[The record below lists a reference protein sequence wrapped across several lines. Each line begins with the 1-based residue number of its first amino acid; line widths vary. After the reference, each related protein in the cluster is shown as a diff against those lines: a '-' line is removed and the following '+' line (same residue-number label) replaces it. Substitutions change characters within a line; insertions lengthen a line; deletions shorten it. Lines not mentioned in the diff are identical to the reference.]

1 MRRPFV
7 CTSWR
12 PYVGLPA
19 SSGSREAPN
28 LPFKSPGLTMKCKS
42 ALSFISHSGTINVR
56 HRRSRRRV
64 WNTGIPPIL
73 KPLGPVG
80 IAACLG
86 VALGMSPA
94 SALADYWCDNQCTL
108 DRPRPALTNAGF
120 RLDSREGTATESL
133 VLGDGIVMHL
143 EQSGCEYMI
152 RTYTFNMKNKPDDTN
167 ILGWQYRKAVQLLSL
182 LEERSNRKIRL
193 ADEKRALDQYSKL
206 IADPKEEVEINIR
219 KSHNQFS
226 EVVSI
231 SSQIEGDETRIV
243 VRVSSGPY

>member
-1 MRRPFV
+1 
-7 CTSWR
+7 
-12 PYVGLPA
+12 
-19 SSGSREAPN
+19 
-28 LPFKSPGLTMKCKS
+28 
-42 ALSFISHSGTINVR
+42 
-56 HRRSRRRV
+56 
-64 WNTGIPPIL
+64 
-73 KPLGPVG
+73 
-80 IAACLG
+80 
-86 VALGMSPA
+86 
-94 SALADYWCDNQCTL
+94 
-108 DRPRPALTNAGF
+108 
-120 RLDSREGTATESL
+120 
-133 VLGDGIVMHL
+133 
-143 EQSGCEYMI
+143 MI